1 MERQDPR
8 VKTTQKLVPDHRF
21 PVKWGEVAL
30 PVREVDIACLT
41 PDFVNFLRGYPRAMQ
56 PVVDFVNSVEFRVA
70 VVGRFAPFTPWK
82 HNVKDPAVPMG
93 HGLGRP
99 RCLQPYAE
107 FHRP

>member
-1 MERQDPR
+1 MEIQDPR

-21 PVKWGEVAL
+21 PVKWGGVAL
-30 PVREVDIACLT
+30 PVREVDIACLI

-56 PVVDFVNSVEFRVA
+56 PVVDSVNSVEFRVA

-82 HNVKDPAVPMG
+82 HNVKDPVVPMG